1 MNQKKIDKVLLD
13 IYQELYKNAEPSADF
28 SKMMETGEVTEEKFF
43 LKYYLDDD
51 SQMKI
56 INEVLKKH
64 KITDEYYKRKFL
76 QSIILGSSPTSS
88 KRAWIQN
95 T

>member
-28 SKMMETGEVTEEKFF
+28 SKMIETEEVTEDRFF
-43 LKYYLDDD
+43 MKYYLDDETQ
-51 SQMKI
+51 SKI
-56 INEVLKKH
+56 IDEVLKKH
-64 KITDEYYKRKFL
+64 KVPDYYKKRF
-76 QSIILGSSPTSS
+76 ITTVILGSSPTSS
-88 KRAWIQN
+88 KEAWIQN